1 MSLEKSP
8 IGLHRWRLK
17 KQRKEGWKQSERGK
31 CVKTRVSCSN
41 RRMLSVLVGLGTV
54 QNLKLLSRRP
64 HVEGDLF
71 MSLPRS
77 SPCKWRH
84 LRAVR
89 YMIVAQQCGT
99 GSGCPAA
106 NWTSDLVWSCVPAW
120 DVARAQGPSSVLQ
133 QEVPWSPQEAPQ
145 SLLREALPCRSSSTG
160 SDKGDVS
167 LPSDFAPLEKEAR
180 VGMGMQWGSVWG
192 MVSVTVFR
200 RQLFVVLTSPASSR
214 YKAAGSDPAAGLLR
228 ACMHSFIHSLPPS
241 QIGW

>member
-145 SLLREALPCRSSSTG
+145 SLLREALPCRVFL
-160 SDKGDVS
+160 KY
-167 LPSDFAPLEKEAR
+167 R
-180 VGMGMQWGSVWG
+180 VRQG
-192 MVSVTVFR
+192 R
-200 RQLFVVLTSPASSR
+200 RQP
-214 YKAAGSDPAAGLLR
+214 
-228 ACMHSFIHSLPPS
+228 SLWLCPFGKGGP
-241 QIGW
+241 GRDGDAVGECVRHGFGDRV